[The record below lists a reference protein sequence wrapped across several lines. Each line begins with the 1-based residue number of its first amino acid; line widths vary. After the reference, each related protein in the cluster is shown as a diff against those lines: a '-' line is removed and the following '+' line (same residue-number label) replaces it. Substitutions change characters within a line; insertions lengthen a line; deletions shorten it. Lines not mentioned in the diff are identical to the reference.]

1 MTDLQRLDDDDGP
14 ARPLSDQQARALVR
28 GALSRVIAGDAD
40 GRARAVPARRLGRAA
55 IVIAGVLLGGAAVAG
70 LTASRRWRS
79 PSTPTLNDH
88 RWSSDPSVVEAVT
101 EASAAPAEETPP
113 VLPGAEAPA
122 ARPPEHHKMASH
134 SRTTAHA
141 GGARASNE
149 PEATG
154 AYADDVLSLANQLRG
169 QRRWRD
175 AAITYQRVIA
185 TFPETDSAYVAM
197 LARAELLLDHL
208 DRPAEALGLFQRAL
222 AQPSGLLTEEAR
234 YGIATCYRA
243 LGDSGRERQAL
254 NAFLAAHPHSL
265 LRASASARLAEL
277 R

>member
-1 MTDLQRLDDDDGP
+1 MTDLQRLDDAGGP

-40 GRARAVPARRLGRAA
+40 GRARAVPARQIGRAA

-70 LTASRRWRS
+70 LTASRLWRS
-79 PSTPTLNDH
+79 TPMLSTMIDH
-88 RWSSDPSVVEAVT
+88 QSPSVPSAGEAATEAAAPVEETAPAPT
-101 EASAAPAEETPP
+101 GAEASAP
-113 VLPGAEAPA
+113 
-122 ARPPEHHKMASH
+122 RPSEHHKTAPH
-134 SRTTAHA
+134 SRTTAHVA
-141 GGARASNE
+141 DARASTE
-149 PEATG
+149 PEVAG
-154 AYADDVLSLANQLRG
+154 GYADDVLSLANQLRG

-175 AAITYQRVIA
+175 AAIAYQRVIT
-185 TFPETDSAYVAM
+185 TFPETDSAFVAM

-208 DRPAEALGLFQRAL
+208 GRPTEALGLFQRAL
-222 AQPSGLLTEEAR
+222 AQPSGLLTEEAH

-243 LGDSGRERQAL
+243 LGDSERERQAL

-265 LRASASARLAEL
+265 LRASAAVRLAEL